1 MKSSLALLAIWMALC
16 CTTAA
21 QDPSIPALPGLP
33 GLAKAPPT
41 APIHPSD
48 DDDNAPVRRALEK
61 RIILQF
67 ENISFEAAV
76 RQVAGQLGV
85 AVWLDPEGLEEADV
99 ARDQLVSLQ
108 LPPVRARNALKIL
121 LEPLHLKTVVRDG
134 VLKIT
139 SEEKASEALETRVY
153 NVRDLVEI
161 QSNRAGKPATALTPV
176 PVPQGTK
183 VVLKER
189 GTITYQDFDT
199 LIDLITST
207 VQPDSWTDNGGQGSI
222 SGFPRGSLL
231 VVSQTEDIQE
241 ELQQLLN
248 MLRGA
253 ADKVAITLPER

>member
-1 MKSSLALLAIWMALC
+1 MKTLVTLCLLWTATCSVA
-16 CTTAA
+16 AA
-21 QDPSIPALPGLP
+21 QETTTVRLPGLP
-33 GLAKAPPT
+33 GLTKPVPAPV
-41 APIHPSD
+41 HLSD
-48 DDDNAPVRRALEK
+48 EDDNVPVRRALEK
-61 RIILQF
+61 RVGLQF
-67 ENISFEAAV
+67 EDVAFNVALE
-76 RQVAGQLGV
+76 RLAGQLGV
-85 AVWLDPEGLEEADV
+85 AIWLDPEGLEEADA
-99 ARDQLVSLQ
+99 ARDQLVTLH
-108 LPPVRARNALKIL
+108 LPPVRARHALKML
-121 LEPLHLKTVVRDG
+121 LEPLHLRTVVRDG

-176 PVPQGTK
+176 PVPEGTK
-183 VVLKER
+183 VVLRER